1 MSASPLDVVGLFDPQ
16 RQRRLLAGVV
26 NRVHRTRDELAR
38 LQARLVE
45 EESLEVERL
54 DLRRHETVDHCREQ
68 RREMLERWDE
78 AEERLT
84 VEYESATVKI
94 TQDLTRLAALY
105 RRKLADEKKTIERK
119 VEARRGAVLQQY
131 ENRRHA
137 PGQQM
142 RKEIAQI
149 DHALLPVQENVEVAR
164 ALTIRRLDRLP
175 EVPPPASEDEKVAE
189 ALPQSV
195 NDTADMLHRYQRRL
209 NETIHEMQTGAASK
223 IVDSFYLPAGVAVFI
238 VMWVAAVFIIQPN
251 QLLLW
256 MGASVPVAGALGF
269 SIYGVL
275 LMPLRSM
282 TRRLYPRSE
291 RLLLAAEAAAE
302 AGRKIAN
309 KTAHESSTELIE
321 RRDAHI
327 QAAERWHT
335 EQNLEAEK
343 RLAAEQA
350 TAKQQ
355 LESLLQEKAKIF
367 TREFNKV
374 GAQMRGDANSLAQSI
389 SHTLSQTEQENQN
402 TRHQLELRRKVE
414 LKRAEHRL
422 REGIIRGLQ
431 RMDLACERVEERFA
445 NWPQIASSPLSEEQ
459 CIPCLPVG
467 HLLITDHLRQ
477 SLTHT
482 HSIHQ
487 SDDGSHASLFGA
499 ALPEAVPV
507 VLHRRL
513 QTGLIINAAS
523 TQVDQAIDLAQAI
536 LWRLLCGVAPGRAKI
551 TLIDPV
557 GRGQNFASF
566 MSMTDHQADIVGHR
580 VWSGER
586 QIEERLAEIAHH
598 AEDILQVNLRDRFSR
613 IEEYNQIAG
622 SMFEPY
628 RAIAAIGFPESLTRD
643 GYKHLRAILDSS
655 SRCGVFTILVCDQ
668 SHPWPSDMQLP
679 HDRRLLRLSI
689 DHEGRWHH
697 DEESLRDLTF
707 RPIQSPPAVHR
718 GSLIQ
723 RIGVAAVNASKVEIP
738 FDSIASSTTISNK
751 PIPQTPALPE
761 LDRTDDQVVIPLGV
775 QGARRLQSLR
785 LGEGVKQHVLIAGKT
800 GSGKSSLLHTII
812 TAGAAKYRPDQLHY
826 YLLDFKKG
834 VEFKIYADAGLPHA
848 RVIGIESEREFGRSV
863 LQRLDA
869 DLQAR
874 GELFRE
880 AGVQELSEYRRVTG
894 KEMPRVMLV
903 VDEFQELFSRDDR
916 LAADCT
922 GLLDRL
928 VRQGRS
934 FGMHVI
940 LSSQSL
946 AGSQSL
952 PRATL
957 GQMAVR
963 IALQCS
969 ESDAVLIL
977 SDDNTAARLISRP
990 GEAIYNDAG
999 GLLEGNQ
1006 PFQVAYLT
1014 TDRQR
1019 VWLQSIAERDQ
1030 ADFAGLPPR
1039 VVFEGNRPCRWNAAL
1054 ANASNLLRKPGTL
1067 SALLGESVEIGPPTT
1082 LTLTREPGRNVLIVA
1097 PNEMTGGLLASCMS
1111 GFAESRTSLSTPA
1124 SIIYFE
1130 GGRSDELALGQWIHA
1145 CGLTGEIVKPR
1156 DSEAKLAAIADL
1168 VKQRVDNDQSEQ
1180 PGIVLVIDPLER
1192 FRDLRQ
1198 DESFSFSLD
1207 AAAVA
1212 NGSESLQKVLRD
1224 GPAVGVF
1231 TILVCGTA
1239 ETLARWLPRAARH
1252 DLQQRILGRINPSDS
1267 SALIDRPDAANL
1279 SAATMLIYD
1288 DSDGSLRKFRVCD
1301 LPDPKLIRDWVHG
1314 DVPDAISSDY
1324 SSPEADSA
1332 MSHNGVPAPTDTT
1345 AH

>member
-1 MSASPLDVVGLFDPQ
+1 MSASPLDVVGIFDPQ
-16 RQRRLLAGVV
+16 RQRRLLSGVV

-38 LQARLVE
+38 LQAKLQE
-45 EESLEVERL
+45 EETVEAERL

-78 AEERLT
+78 AEEKLT
-84 VEYESATVKI
+84 VDYESATVKI

-119 VEARRGAVLQQY
+119 VEARRGAVIQQY

-142 RKEIAQI
+142 RKEISQI
-149 DHALLPVQENVEVAR
+149 DQGLVPIHDSLEVAR
-164 ALTIRRLDRLP
+164 ALTMRRLDRLP
-175 EVPPPASEDEKVAE
+175 EVPPPQTEEEKVAE
-189 ALPQSV
+189 PLPQSV
-195 NDTADMLHRYQRRL
+195 SDTVDALHRYQRRL
-209 NETIHEMQTGAASK
+209 NETVHEMQTGAASK

-238 VMWVAAVFIIQPN
+238 VIWVAMVFILQPN
-251 QLLLW
+251 QRLLW

-269 SIYGVL
+269 SIYGIL

-282 TRRLYPRSE
+282 TRRLYPRAE
-291 RLLLAAEAAAE
+291 RLLLAAEACAE
-302 AGRKIAN
+302 AGRKISA

-321 RRDAHI
+321 RRDAHLK
-327 QAAERWHT
+327 AAERWHG
-335 EQNLEAEK
+335 EQEQEAEK

-350 TAKQQ
+350 NAKLQ
-355 LESLLQEKAKIF
+355 LEALLQEKAKIF

-374 GAQMRGDANSLAQSI
+374 GSQMRGDANSLAQTI
-389 SHTLSQTEQENQN
+389 SQTLTQTEQENQN
-402 TRHQLELRRKVE
+402 RRQQLEARRKAE

-445 NWPQIASSPLSEEQ
+445 DWQTVASSPLSSET
-459 CIPCLPVG
+459 CAPCLPVG
-467 HLLITDHLRQ
+467 HLLITDHLRK
-477 SLTHT
+477 SLTNT
-482 HSIHQ
+482 DSVHQ
-487 SDDGSHASLFGA
+487 ASDGSGASLFGA
-499 ALPEAVPV
+499 ALPESLPV

-523 TQVDQAIDLAQAI
+523 NQLDQAIDLAQGI
-536 LWRLLCGVAPGRAKI
+536 LWRLLCGVAPGRAKL

-598 AEDILQVNLRDRFSR
+598 AEDILQVNLRDRFTR
-613 IEEYNQIAG
+613 IEEYNEIAG

-643 GYKHLRAILDSS
+643 AYKHLRAIIDSS
-655 SRCGVFTILVCDQ
+655 IRCGVFTILVCDQ
-668 SHPWPSDMQLP
+668 AHPWPSDMQLP
-679 HDRRLLRLSI
+679 NDRRMLRLSI
-689 DHEGRWHH
+689 DQEGRWHH
-697 DEESLRDLTF
+697 DDDELHDLTF
-707 RPIQSPPAVHR
+707 RPIQSPPATQRAGLV
-718 GSLIQ
+718 Q

-738 FDSIASSTTISNK
+738 FDSIASSSTISNTA
-751 PIPQTPALPE
+751 IPEVPRLPE
-761 LDRTDDQVVIPLGV
+761 PDRTDDQIAIPLGV

-812 TAGAAKYRPDQLHY
+812 TAGAAKYRPDQLHF

-863 LQRLDA
+863 LQRLDS

-894 KEMPRVMLV
+894 KEMPRVLLV

-946 AGSQSL
+946 AGAQSL

-1006 PFQVAYLT
+1006 PFQVAYLN

-1019 VWLQSIAERDQ
+1019 VWLQSIARRDEESLIN
-1030 ADFAGLPPR
+1030 LPPR

-1054 ANASNLLRKPGTL
+1054 ASASRFGRKPGVL

-1082 LTLTREPGRNVLIVA
+1082 LLFSREPGRNALIVA
-1097 PNEMTGGLLASCMS
+1097 PNEMTGGLLASCMA
-1111 GFAESRTSLSTPA
+1111 GFADSSTSLAEPT
-1124 SIIYFE
+1124 SILYFD
-1130 GGRSDELALGQWIHA
+1130 GGRSDDLQLGKWIQES
-1145 CGLTGEIVKPR
+1145 GLSGEVVKPR
-1156 DSEAKLAAIADL
+1156 DSETRLAKIAEL
-1168 VKQRVDNDQSEQ
+1168 VKQRVESDQTEQ
-1180 PGIVLVIDPLER
+1180 AAMVLVIDPLER

-1198 DESFSFSLD
+1198 DETYSFSLD
-1207 AAAVA
+1207 AAAGVS
-1212 NGSESLQKVLRD
+1212 GSESLQKVLRD
-1224 GPAVGVF
+1224 GPSVGIF
-1231 TILVCGTA
+1231 TILVCGSA
-1239 ETLARWLPRAARH
+1239 ETLARWLPRASRH

-1288 DSDGSLRKFRVCD
+1288 DVDGSLRKFRVSD
-1301 LPDPKLIRDWVHG
+1301 LPNANAVRHWLRGDQESTDAVDPQDTI
-1314 DVPDAISSDY
+1314 AESDFEQNGAVA
-1324 SSPEADSA
+1324 SEDS
-1332 MSHNGVPAPTDTT
+1332 T
-1345 AH
+1345 AS